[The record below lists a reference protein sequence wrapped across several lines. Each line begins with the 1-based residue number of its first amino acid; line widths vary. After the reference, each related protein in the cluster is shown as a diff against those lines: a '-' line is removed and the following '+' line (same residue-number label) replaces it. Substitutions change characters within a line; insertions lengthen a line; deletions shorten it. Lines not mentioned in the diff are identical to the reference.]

1 MDKANRFKA
10 AFLHLKGHGVY
21 HTQKEA
27 AAGMG
32 TTEAIMSSAL
42 KGVPKALT
50 DSFLTRFNDAYGNA
64 FNLPWLL
71 TGEGEMLKPSP
82 EHVAILAEREKM
94 IAYADDIRDDL
105 QGRVVCYDLELTCG
119 FDRAF
124 LTPESRVG
132 SVDLP
137 NVRISQEAFAVRAT
151 GESMLPMVNNGDW
164 VVLRQVHQYEYVDY
178 GKIYAILTDDHNF
191 LKRIR
196 KHPESPKTHYL
207 LISDNEAAG
216 YDPIDLPKADIRQ
229 LFVVEHILAF
239 RAV

>member
-1 MDKANRFKA
+1 MAENR
-10 AFLHLKGHGVY
+10 LSVVIQHLKVQGKIY
-21 HTQKEA
+21 
-27 AAGMG
+27 
-32 TTEAIMSSAL
+32 
-42 KGVPKALT
+42 
-50 DSFLTRFNDAYGNA
+50 NDADFSAKVGKGRSYVSEVKSGKRPLTEHFVLLIEEVYPEINGA
-64 FNLPWLL
+64 WLL

-82 EHVAILAEREKM
+82 EHVKILEEREKM